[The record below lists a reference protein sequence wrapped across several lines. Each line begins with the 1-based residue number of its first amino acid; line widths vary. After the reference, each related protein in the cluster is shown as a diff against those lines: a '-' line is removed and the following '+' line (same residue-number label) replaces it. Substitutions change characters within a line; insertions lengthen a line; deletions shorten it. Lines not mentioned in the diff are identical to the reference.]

1 MNRISDKM
9 TFFLMPFFPSF
20 VTNNSFIRFFFFS
33 LEASLTKTA
42 EEENRVILYPP
53 QVRGMS
59 FVVSPAL

>member
-20 VTNNSFIRFFFFS
+20 VTNNSFIRFFFS